1 MSSNYFNHLRQ
12 LYGSDWYKLKDE
24 DEIHH
29 ERVQIFKSIFS
40 SNCVLDRWAYRGFR
54 QFCKSSSCSTPL
66 GQLPF
71 DNVFR
76 EGGIFIIFWITTLNF
91 SSTDGQV
98 TTCREFSTIT
108 QWRELSRI
116 FLEKRSPTT
125 FLLTWCTPGYHWSL
139 PTSPFFGR
147 LCTNTGELC
156 IVMHLHKC
164 IQTPRLLLLGV
175 FTMWKGMWVRPCI
188 TLHLGWVYMRVM
200 V

>member
-1 MSSNYFNHLRQ
+1 M
-12 LYGSDWYKLKDE
+12 K
-24 DEIHH
+24 
-29 ERVQIFKSIFS
+29 
-40 SNCVLDRWAYRGFR
+40 GF
-54 QFCKSSSCSTPL
+54 KSSSQCLAPIACLTDEHTEDSGSFASL
-66 GQLPF
+66 HHVQLHW
-71 DNVFR
+71 DNCLLTMSSGR
-76 EGGIFIIFWITTLNF
+76 EAFSFLFESLHWISPVLM
-91 SSTDGQV
+91 DKLLLV
-98 TTCREFSTIT
+98 EFSTIT